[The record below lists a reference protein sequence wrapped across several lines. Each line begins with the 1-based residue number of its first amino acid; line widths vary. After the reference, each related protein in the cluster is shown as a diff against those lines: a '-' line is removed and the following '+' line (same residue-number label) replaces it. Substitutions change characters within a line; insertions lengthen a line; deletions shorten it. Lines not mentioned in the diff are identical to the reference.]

1 MKFPVLLIYL
11 KNYFLING
19 MLNMKN
25 LKRKISFNE
34 KSFLELK
41 KFRVDE
47 RNLFD
52 ITISLSGGNEIEN
65 IGCLVKEIQLAYDK
79 ICEIIYQ
86 IYPFSIA
93 LGDAFGTFDD
103 CYEKKRVNR
112 K

>member
-1 MKFPVLLIYL
+1 MVMKFPVLLIYL

-79 ICEIIYQ
+79 MCEINILDL
-86 IYPFSIA
+86 S
-93 LGDAFGTFDD
+93 
-103 CYEKKRVNR
+103 KKGEINCVNA
-112 K
+112 KLEYS